1 LPLFKLVTKIGNML
15 LKQLEFRPITQLGF
29 KAIVCCNLDAQV
41 FGLIGLVI
49 LNLFDDKQPEAIE

>member
-1 LPLFKLVTKIGNML
+1 ML